1 MWVRAPPLEFQ
12 CCLELWRLSCCVCQ
26 QTHRSQ
32 AAFCEAL
39 ADPHLLP
46 ALLRDGR
53 RFHERLFAC
62 TDMSFITT
70 WRVTFDDNSLQLPL
84 HGDRKCCIDWGDG
97 GGIERVTSYAR
108 CSLCGVI
115 VVTCLDVRVASFRNG
130 SRVFCV
136 VVSDVVSSGV

>member
-1 MWVRAPPLEFQ
+1 M
-12 CCLELWRLSCCVCQ
+12 CQ
-26 QTHRSQ
+26 QTHRSE

-46 ALLRDGR
+46 ALPRDGR

-62 TDMSFITT
+62 TEKSFITT
-70 WRVTFDDNSLQLPL
+70 WRVTDADNNSLQLPL

-108 CSLCGVI
+108 CSLCDII
-115 VVTCLDVRVASFRNG
+115 VVASLYVRFAPF
-130 SRVFCV
+130 
-136 VVSDVVSSGV
+136 